1 MASSSFTRVRNAHGE
16 KSIMNP
22 SDLPVPVTVV
32 TVTYGERRA
41 LLRQVLDA
49 LPAQGV
55 SRAVVVDNGAR
66 WPVKDELAAA
76 YGDFA
81 DVVEMGRNTG
91 SAAGFGAGIRRALE
105 TGAEFIWL
113 LDDDNRPAPDC
124 LAALSTAYQD
134 LRGQHPADLLAVL
147 AFRPEHQADVA
158 AGVPLRYVNPRRNSF
173 RGFHVLDIPYKFW
186 RRTPWGRPSASGGL
200 PARVDLGVAPY
211 SGLFFHRAVV
221 ECFGLPRADFVLYA
235 DDTEFTYRLTRAGG
249 RIALITTAA
258 IEDLESSWNVR
269 QDQGSS
275 FSVLLGQGSD
285 LRVYYGTRNSVYFDA
300 HCRGHDRLMFTLN
313 RWVYV
318 AALAVLGRIGG
329 QRARLKLIQQ
339 AVHDGLAGQLGVHK
353 SFPL

>member
-1 MASSSFTRVRNAHGE
+1 MSSSGP
-16 KSIMNP
+16 P
-22 SDLPVPVTVV
+22 SPVTVV

-55 SRAVVVDNGAR
+55 SRAVVVDNGAH

-76 YGDFA
+76 YGDFV

-124 LAALSTAYQD
+124 LAALRSAYQD
-134 LRGQHPADLLAVL
+134 LRGQHAADLLAVL

-186 RRTPWGRPSASGGL
+186 RRTPWGRPSASVGL
-200 PARVDLGVAPY
+200 PARVDLVIAPY
-211 SGLFFHRAVV
+211 SGLFFHRAMA
-221 ECFGLPRADFVLYA
+221 ERFGLPRADFVLYA
-235 DDTEFTYRLTRAGG
+235 DDTEFTYRLTHAGG
-249 RIALITTAA
+249 RIALITTAP
-258 IEDLESSWNVR
+258 IEDMESSWNVR
-269 QDQGSS
+269 QHQGSS
-275 FSVLLGQGSD
+275 FGVLLGQGSD
-285 LRVYYGTRNSVYFDA
+285 MRVYYGTRNGVYFDA
-300 HCRGHDRLMFTLN
+300 HCRAHDRLMFTLN
-313 RWVYV
+313 RWVYM
-318 AALAVLGRIGG
+318 AALAALAGTGG
-329 QRARLKLIQQ
+329 QRARLKLIQK
-339 AVHDGLAGQLGVHK
+339 AVRDGLAGRLGMQAR
-353 SFPL
+353 FPL

>member
-1 MASSSFTRVRNAHGE
+1 MSSSGP
-16 KSIMNP
+16 P
-22 SDLPVPVTVV
+22 SPVTVV

-76 YGDFA
+76 YGDFV

-91 SAAGFGAGIRRALE
+91 SAAGFGAGIQRALDA
-105 TGAEFIWL
+105 GAEFIWL

-124 LAALSTAYQD
+124 LAALRSAYQD

-186 RRTPWGRPSASGGL
+186 RRTPWGRPSASVGL
-200 PARVDLGVAPY
+200 PARVDLVIAPY
-211 SGLFFHRAVV
+211 SGLFFHRAMA
-221 ECFGLPRADFVLYA
+221 ERFGLPRADFVLYA
-235 DDTEFTYRLTRAGG
+235 DDTEFTYRLTHAGG
-249 RIALITTAA
+249 RIALITTAP

-269 QDQGSS
+269 QHQGSS
-275 FSVLLGQGSD
+275 FGVLLGQGSD
-285 LRVYYGTRNSVYFDA
+285 MRVYYGTRNGVYFDA
-300 HCRGHDRLMFTLN
+300 HCRAHDRLVFTLN
-313 RWVYV
+313 RWVYL
-318 AALAVLGRIGG
+318 AALAGLAQLGG

-339 AVHDGLAGQLGVHK
+339 AVRDGLSGRLGVNK
-353 SFPL
+353 GFPL

>member
-1 MASSSFTRVRNAHGE
+1 MSSSGP
-16 KSIMNP
+16 P
-22 SDLPVPVTVV
+22 SPVTVV

-55 SRAVVVDNGAR
+55 SRAGVVDNGAR

-76 YGDFA
+76 YGDFV

-91 SAAGFGAGIRRALE
+91 SAAGFGAGIQRALDA
-105 TGAEFIWL
+105 GAEFIWL

-124 LAALSTAYQD
+124 LAALRSAYQD

-186 RRTPWGRPSASGGL
+186 RRTPWGRPSASVGL
-200 PARVDLGVAPY
+200 PARVDLVIAPY
-211 SGLFFHRAVV
+211 SGLFFHRAMA
-221 ECFGLPRADFVLYA
+221 ERFGLPRADFVLYA
-235 DDTEFTYRLTRAGG
+235 DDTEFTYRLTHAGG
-249 RIALITTAA
+249 RIALITTAP

-269 QDQGSS
+269 QHQGSS
-275 FSVLLGQGSD
+275 FGVLLGQGSD
-285 LRVYYGTRNSVYFDA
+285 MRVYYGTRNGVYFDA
-300 HCRGHDRLMFTLN
+300 HCRAHDRLVFTLN
-313 RWVYV
+313 RWVYL
-318 AALAVLGRIGG
+318 AALAGLAQLGG

-339 AVHDGLAGQLGVHK
+339 AVRDGLSGRLGVNK
-353 SFPL
+353 GFPL

>member
-1 MASSSFTRVRNAHGE
+1 MTF
-16 KSIMNP
+16 KNP
-22 SDLPVPVTVV
+22 IIERAVTVV

-41 LLRQVLDA
+41 YLRQVLDA

-55 SRAVVVDNGAR
+55 GRAVVVDNGAR

-76 YGDFA
+76 YGDFV

-105 TGAEFIWL
+105 TGAEYIWL

-124 LAALSTAYQD
+124 LAALGAAYQD

-186 RRTPWGRPSASGGL
+186 RRTPWGRPRASGGL

-211 SGLFFHRAVV
+211 SGLFFHRAVA
-221 ECFGLPRADFVLYA
+221 ERFGLPRADFVLYA
-235 DDTEFTYRLTRAGG
+235 DDTEFTHRLTAARG
-249 RIALITTAA
+249 RIVLITAAA

-269 QDQGSS
+269 QTQGHS
-275 FSVLLGQGSD
+275 FGVLLHQGSD
-285 LRVYYGTRNSVYFDA
+285 FRAYYSARNQAYFEA
-300 HCRGHDRLMFTLN
+300 HCRTRNDFMFALN
-313 RWVYV
+313 RGVY
-318 AALAVLGRIGG
+318 LAVLTVLAFVQGRRRRLWLVRQAERDG
-329 QRARLKLIQQ
+329 RAARL
-339 AVHDGLAGQLGVHK
+339 GPNPR
-353 SFPL
+353 FPL

>member
-1 MASSSFTRVRNAHGE
+1 MIQSTESTSSAFEANIP
-16 KSIMNP
+16 K
-22 SDLPVPVTVV
+22 VTVV

-49 LPAQGV
+49 LPSQGV

-76 YGDFA
+76 YGDFV

-91 SAAGFGAGIRRALE
+91 SANGFGAGIRRALE

-124 LAALSTAYQD
+124 LAALTAAYQD

-211 SGLFFHRAVV
+211 SGLFFHRTVA
-221 ECFGLPRADFVLYA
+221 ERFGLPRADFVLYA
-235 DDTEFTYRLTRAGG
+235 DDHEYTQRLTYAGG
-249 RIALITTAA
+249 KIKLITQAV
-258 IEDLESSWNVR
+258 IKDLECSWSVR
-269 QDQGSS
+269 KGRRTS
-275 FSVLLGQGSD
+275 FTILLTQGSD
-285 LRVYYGTRNSVYFDA
+285 LRAYYSTRNGVYLDA
-300 HCRGHDRLMFTLN
+300 YYRVNNQATFVFN
-313 RWVYV
+313 RQVYL
-318 AALAVLGRIGG
+318 AALAVMTLRHG
-329 QRARLKLIQQ
+329 QFNRYRLLRTAITDGLTARLGINPY
-339 AVHDGLAGQLGVHK
+339 
-353 SFPL
+353 FPIK

>member
-1 MASSSFTRVRNAHGE
+1 MSSSGP
-16 KSIMNP
+16 P
-22 SDLPVPVTVV
+22 SPVTVV

-49 LPAQGV
+49 LPGQGV

-66 WPVKDELAAA
+66 WSVKDELAAA
-76 YGDFA
+76 YGDFV

-124 LAALSTAYQD
+124 LSALSAAYQD

-147 AFRPEHQADVA
+147 AFRPEHQADLA
-158 AGVPLRYVNPRRNSF
+158 AGVPLRYINPRRNSF

-186 RRTPWGRPSASGGL
+186 RRTPWGRPYASGGL
-200 PARVDLGVAPY
+200 PARVDRSVAPY
-211 SGLFFHRAVV
+211 SGLFFHRAVA
-221 ECFGLPRADFVLYA
+221 ERFGLPRVDFVLYA

-249 RIALITTAA
+249 RIALITAAA
-258 IEDLESSWNVR
+258 IADLESSWIVR

-275 FSVLLGQGSD
+275 FSVLLSQGSD
-285 LRVYYGTRNSVYFDA
+285 LRVYYGTRNGVYFDA
-300 HCRGHDRLMFTLN
+300 HCRANDRLVFALN
-313 RWVYV
+313 RWVYL
-318 AALAVLGRIGG
+318 AALTALAQFGG
-329 QRARLKLIQQ
+329 QGARLDLIRQ
-339 AVHDGLAGQLGVHK
+339 AVRDGLAGRLGMHAR
-353 SFPL
+353 FPL